1 MLDVMVYFGNIM
13 ESNMN
18 QEIKNLLTVYENK
31 MSSFW
36 QLDGQLSEC
45 EDDNRYFYLES
56 RQRTL
61 EGEVDAAR
69 AALVAAIE
77 NLEKQAD
84 ELQTGCIEQMQLS
97 IKLNS
102 ENKRLREQAV
112 DASWDRNPDR
122 MGGQF
127 TQEEIDRASRG
138 GEGW

>member
-1 MLDVMVYFGNIM
+1 
-13 ESNMN
+13 MN

-45 EDDNRYFYLES
+45 EDDNRYLKLET
-56 RQRTL
+56 RQRVL
-61 EGEVDAAR
+61 DQEVNIAR

-77 NLEKQAD
+77 RLEKQVSD
-84 ELQTGCIEQMQLS
+84 Y
-97 IKLNS
+97 
-102 ENKRLREQAV
+102 
-112 DASWDRNPDR
+112 SWDRNPDR

-138 GEGW
+138 GESW

>member
-1 MLDVMVYFGNIM
+1 
-13 ESNMN
+13 MN

-31 MSSFW
+31 LIAAS
-36 QLDGQLSEC
+36 
-45 EDDNRYFYLES
+45 
-56 RQRTL
+56 TL
-61 EGEVDAAR
+61 EGELSYCEDAVYYSKERRLEQFQAEADIAR

-77 NLEKQAD
+77 RLEKTA
-84 ELQTGCIEQMQLS
+84 S
-97 IKLNS
+97 
-102 ENKRLREQAV
+102 

>member
-1 MLDVMVYFGNIM
+1 
-13 ESNMN
+13 MN

-31 MSSFW
+31 MASMW

-45 EDDNRYFYLES
+45 EDDDRYFKLET
-56 RQRTL
+56 RQRVL
-61 EGEVDAAR
+61 EQEVNIAR

-77 NLEKQAD
+77 RLERQASD
-84 ELQTGCIEQMQLS
+84 
-97 IKLNS
+97 
-102 ENKRLREQAV
+102 V
-112 DASWDRNPDR
+112 SWERNPDR

>member
-1 MLDVMVYFGNIM
+1 
-13 ESNMN
+13 MN

-31 MSSFW
+31 MASMW
-36 QLDGQLSEC
+36 QLDGQLNEC
-45 EDDNRYFYLES
+45 QDDNRYFYLES
-56 RQRTL
+56 RQRVL
-61 EGEVDAAR
+61 DQEVNIAR

-77 NLEKQAD
+77 RLEKQA
-84 ELQTGCIEQMQLS
+84 S
-97 IKLNS
+97 
-102 ENKRLREQAV
+102 